1 MKTPN
6 AKTCTE
12 ICELHLLNV
21 YGEFPYRQML
31 PLVQIHRLKITFRV
45 SLKLAVTFHDSD
57 AFLKFATS
65 QTY

>member
-31 PLVQIHRLKITFRV
+31 PFVQIHRLKISFCV
-45 SLKLAVTFHDSD
+45 PLKLAVTFHESD
-57 AFLKFATS
+57 AFLKFVTCK
-65 QTY
+65 TY